1 MRWMIEFSPLVPL
14 WVLAAL
20 SVAGAVLIALLL
32 WRRSRGA
39 LLRIA
44 ALALLLMAL
53 ANPSLRQEERE
64 ALSDI
69 AVVVMDESAS
79 QRLAGRMALVEKVRE
94 KLSETLGKVPDLEI
108 RWVKSPGDPDASE
121 TDGTTLFTDLTKTLA
136 DIPLERLAGVLLVT
150 DGQVHDLPKR
160 AADLGITVPIH
171 ALITGRTSEFDRRL
185 EVLRAP
191 RFGIVGSS
199 QMAEVRVT
207 ETPNT
212 KGGKV
217 TLRIQHEGE
226 PEEVL
231 SVDIGE
237 KVEIPL
243 RFPHAGTNILELT
256 VDGVPNELT
265 LANNKAVL
273 AAEGVRENLRV
284 LLVSGEPHSGERV
297 WRNLLKSDAA
307 VDLVHFTI
315 LRPPE
320 KQDGTPINQL
330 SLIAFP
336 TRELFSEKLDDF
348 DLIIFDRYHRRGV
361 LPLLYLDN
369 VARYVEEGG
378 AVLVA
383 SGERYASSTSLFRTP
398 LSHIL
403 PAAPTG
409 RVIESAFRPK
419 TSKLGERHP
428 VTRGLQGSGAGE
440 TEPTWG
446 RWFRLIETSDPR
458 GSTLMYGPQ
467 EKPLLVL
474 DRRGEGRVAL
484 LLSDHAWLW
493 ARGFEGGGP
502 HTALLRRLAHW
513 LMKEPD
519 LEEEVLTA
527 TTRGSEL
534 IIERRTTGDDV
545 GPVEVTRPTGEKEE
559 IQLEATA
566 PGIWRKSIP
575 AREQGVFR
583 MSAGELSAVTHVGTL
598 NAREFERL
606 IASDDVLKPIL
617 DETGGGSFWVSA
629 NATGDEIKLPRV
641 ASLRSGRIMH
651 GSDWMGL
658 RKRDAYKTLGLDLI
672 PLFAGFAALALLL
685 GAICM
690 TWFREGR

>member
-14 WVLAAL
+14 WVIAAL
-20 SVAGAVLIALLL
+20 GAAGLGLIALLL

-39 LLRIA
+39 LLRVA
-44 ALALLLMAL
+44 ALGLLLMAL

-64 ALSDI
+64 ALADI
-69 AVVVMDESAS
+69 AVVVVDGSAS
-79 QRLAGRMALVEKVRE
+79 QRLAGRMGLVEKVRE
-94 KLSETLGKVPDLEI
+94 KLAGKLSGVADLEV
-108 RWVKSPGDPDASE
+108 RWVTSPSDPDSSE
-121 TDGTTLFTDLTKTLA
+121 ADGTTLFTDLTKTLA
-136 DIPLERLAGVLLVT
+136 DVPLERLAGVVLVT
-150 DGQVHDLPKR
+150 DGQIHDLPKR
-160 AADLGITVPIH
+160 AADLGITVPVH
-171 ALITGRTSEFDRRL
+171 ALITGRSSEFDRRL

-199 QMAEVRVT
+199 QTAEIRVT
-207 ETPNT
+207 ETPET
-212 KGGKV
+212 KGGSV
-217 TLRIQHEGE
+217 TLRVQREGE
-226 PEEVL
+226 AEERLQIEV
-231 SVDIGE
+231 GK

-256 VDGVPNELT
+256 VDGAPNELT

-284 LLVSGEPHSGERV
+284 LLVSGEPHAGERV

-398 LSHIL
+398 LSHVL

-419 TSKLGERHP
+419 TTKLGERHP
-428 VTRGLQGSGAGE
+428 VTRGLQGSATGNA
-440 TEPTWG
+440 EPKWG
-446 RWFRLIETSDPR
+446 RWFRLVETSDPR

-527 TTRGSEL
+527 TARGSEL
-534 IIERRTTGDDV
+534 VIERRSTSNEV
-545 GPVEVTRPTGEKEE
+545 GPVKVTRPTGETEE
-559 IQLEATA
+559 IQLETTA

-583 MSAGELSAVTHVGTL
+583 MAAGELSAVAHVGTL

-606 IASDDVLKPIL
+606 IASDELLKPIL
-617 DETGGGSFWVSA
+617 QETGGGSFWINADSA
-629 NATGDEIKLPRV
+629 DADIKLPRI
-641 ASLRSGRIMH
+641 ASLRSGRLMH
-651 GSDWMGL
+651 GTDWMGF
-658 RKRDAYKTLGLDLI
+658 RKRDAYKTLGLNLI
-672 PLFAGFAALALLL
+672 PLFAGFAALALLI
-685 GAICM
+685 GAVCF
-690 TWFREGR
+690 TWYREGR